1 MIRPLKI
8 VLRIVCWA
16 SLLATSGLS
25 IAQQGCVQD
34 AFGQVTCAG
43 AGGGA
48 ARNAYGQAVTGRG
61 GCATDAFGQV
71 NCSNSQY
78 GGAANDAYGQTRTGK
93 GQCVQDALGQVMCS
107 SVAGGGA
114 AVNAMGQAV
123 CTGGCV
129 SGR

>member
-1 MIRPLKI
+1 MKLLFFRLA
-8 VLRIVCWA
+8 VLGSITVICGVA
-16 SLLATSGLS
+16 

-34 AFGQVTCAG
+34 AFGTVTCAG

-71 NCSNSQY
+71 NCSQTQY
-78 GGAANDAYGQTRTGK
+78 GGAANDPYGQTRTGK

-107 SVAGGGA
+107 SIAGGGA